1 MKVTSLK
8 LTGIR
13 GVGEHIMQMR
23 DILAQLK
30 KLEVEMSES
39 SWCTVSLTLFRL
51 RYVKPKEVSEK

>member
-13 GVGEHIMQMR
+13 GVGEHIMEMR

-39 SWCTVSLTLFRL
+39 FLVHW
-51 RYVKPKEVSEK
+51 YVKPKEVSEK